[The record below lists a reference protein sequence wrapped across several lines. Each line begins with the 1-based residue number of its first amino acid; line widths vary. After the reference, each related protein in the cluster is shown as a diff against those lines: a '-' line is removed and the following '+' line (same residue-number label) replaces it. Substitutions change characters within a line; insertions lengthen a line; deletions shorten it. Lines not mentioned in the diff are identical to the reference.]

1 VDLTESVQFRDR
13 MNTSVKVTT
22 LVELL
27 SRRAGEMP
35 EKRAF
40 QFLRAQDGDV
50 VSVTYAQLH
59 TRAMAVAAHLQ
70 TRMQRGERAW
80 LLFPPG
86 LDSIVAFFGCLYAGV
101 VAVPLAPPRG
111 RRLASLLEPVFAASE
126 PSVVLTTAEHEE
138 QAASLYAEFP
148 ALLNLP
154 WISVDRIAEDQ
165 SGQWRDP
172 GVGEGDLA
180 FLQYTSGSTATP
192 KGVMLSH
199 ENLLHNSALIHG
211 VFETDEDCVAVF
223 WLPLY
228 HDMGLIGGVIQ
239 PIYCGGSCTLLAPAA
254 FLQRP
259 LLWLETISEQ
269 RASISGGPDF
279 AYDVCA
285 RKIGEAERAGLDLSS
300 WRVAFT
306 GAEPIRAGTLERFA
320 DTFSAC
326 GFRRESFLP
335 VYGLAEATLM
345 ATGGPRGNPPETID
359 VDPSALSEGRVS
371 EVTEP
376 DAPARRLVGCGAGL
390 PGQRV
395 AIVDPATGQL
405 CRGDRVGE
413 IWVGGGS
420 VALGYFRQPQATE
433 ATFHNY
439 LPDTGE
445 GPFLRTGDL
454 GFINLGQVYVTG
466 RLKDRIIIR
475 GRNHYPQ
482 DIELTVEAAC
492 PGFRAGHGVA
502 FSVDVEDQERL
513 VVVQEL
519 EPRIR
524 SLDWEDAFQAVRQA
538 VSTAHDLE
546 VYSIVLTKAGTVPK
560 TTSGKR
566 QRSACRQLFLDDE
579 LESLGRWTAP
589 KRNGHPHPLVAEIQA
604 PVAPRTAKDIED
616 WLVQRIA
623 QQLGVSASQV
633 SVHTP
638 FLDLGMGSMDA
649 MEVAA
654 DLQTWLDRQ
663 LSPTAVYNHPSIALL
678 SHWLAHPAAASYP
691 QPVGAPLPLPVDFDP
706 QQALLEVQQATEEE
720 LTAMLLQELVR
731 EQSAK

>member
-1 VDLTESVQFRDR
+1 ME
-13 MNTSVKVTT
+13 VTT
-22 LVELL
+22 LVQLL
-27 SRRAGEMP
+27 RRRAERLQ
-35 EKRAF
+35 EKPAF
-40 QFLRAQDGDV
+40 RFVRAQDGDV
-50 VSVTYAQLH
+50 VCLTYAQLH
-59 TRAMAVAAHLQ
+59 CKAMAVAAHLQ

-101 VAVPLAPPRG
+101 VAVPLSPPRG
-111 RRLASLLEPVFAASE
+111 RRLASLLEPAFAASE
-126 PSVVLTTAEHEE
+126 PSIVLTTSEHQE

-154 WISVDRIAEDQ
+154 WIAVDRIEDEPGQ
-165 SGQWRDP
+165 SWRDP
-172 GVGEGDLA
+172 GVEAGDLA
-180 FLQYTSGSTATP
+180 FLQYTSGSTAAP

-199 ENLLHNSALIHG
+199 GNLLHNSALIHE

-259 LLWLETISEQ
+259 LSWLETITEQ

-320 DTFSAC
+320 DSFSGC

-345 ATGGPRGNPPETID
+345 ATGGPRGNPPTTMD
-359 VDPSALSEGRVS
+359 VDSAALSEGRICGAGGADVP
-371 EVTEP
+371 T
-376 DAPARRLVGCGAGL
+376 RRLVGSGAGL
-390 PGQRV
+390 TGQRV
-395 AIVDPATGQL
+395 AIVDPATCQL
-405 CRGDRVGE
+405 CSADRVGE
-413 IWVGGGS
+413 IWIGGPS

-433 ATFHNY
+433 TTFHNY
-439 LPDTGE
+439 LTDTGE

-454 GFINLGQVYVTG
+454 GFIHRGQVFVTG

-502 FSVDVEDQERL
+502 FSVEVEDQEKL

-519 EPRIR
+519 EPRTR
-524 SLDWEDAFQAVRQA
+524 SLDWDAAFQSIRQA

-546 VYSIVLTKAGTVPK
+546 VYSIVLTKAGTVPT

-566 QRSACRQLFLDDE
+566 QRSACRQLFLDDD
-579 LESLGRWTAP
+579 LESLARWTAP
-589 KRNGHPHPLVAEIQA
+589 KRNGHPHPLVTEIQA
-604 PVAPRTAKDIED
+604 PVVPRTTKDIEN

-623 QQLGVSASQV
+623 QQLGVPTSQV

-638 FLDLGMGSMDA
+638 FLDMGMGSMDA

-663 LSPTAVYNHPSIALL
+663 LSPTAIYNYPSIVLL
-678 SHWLAHPAAASYP
+678 AHWLANPVATPSP
-691 QPVGAPLPLPVDFDP
+691 PPVGAPLPLPADFDP
-706 QQALLEVQQATEEE
+706 QQTLLEIQQLTEEE
-720 LTAMLLQELVR
+720 MAAMLLEELAR
-731 EQSAK
+731 EQSAR